1 MLVLTR
7 KHGETIRIGND
18 IVVKVIQLGKG
29 SVKIGIE
36 APSHV
41 RVLRG
46 ELREFEGPRLAESV
60 AVDAEDDEELDVDR
74 FLEQF
79 SEMFDLS
86 VITDLS
92 QGQPVLSIS
101 R

>member
-46 ELREFEGPRLAESV
+46 ELREFEAPRLAESV
-60 AVDAEDDEELDVDR
+60 AVDAEYDVELDVDR

-92 QGQPVLSIS
+92 QSQPVLSIS